1 MTAPTLRHSVKRAE
15 ELLIGSPHPLADDE
29 LRARIRHENA
39 ESASTIVVLDDD
51 PTGSQSVHDIPVL
64 TRWEPEDLA
73 WAFGRRAAGFF
84 ILTNTRGLNAEDARA
99 VMSEVAVAIEEASI
113 IAGTDTILIT
123 RSDSTLR
130 GHYPLET
137 DLLIERARDA
147 GSPYDVLLIAP
158 AYIAAGRV
166 TAGNVHYV
174 GVDDSFIPVGHTGYA
189 RDATF
194 GFVSSDLR
202 YYIAEKTNDAIMAED
217 VQSLSLEDIRTG
229 GVQRVRDVIL
239 ACRDAT
245 PVVVNATTD
254 SDLSVVALGIIEAER
269 TGIRTLARSGPS
281 FVAARFGI
289 TDRAPLTHA
298 EIFPDG
304 DRPGHGLIVVGSHVE
319 LTTRQV
325 AGLVAAA
332 PDLTIIEVDVPR
344 LLEPAHAADELV
356 RCADAVRAALA
367 TSDVLLVTSRVQIV
381 GDSGHSS
388 LVIAQTVSAA
398 LTRVAADAVDSMPVS
413 WVLAKGGITSSDVA
427 TAGLRIRRATVAG
440 QLFDGIVSVWVHEG
454 GDEPHLEG
462 LPYVVFAG
470 NVGTDS
476 TLADAVQILRGD
488 RL

>member
-1 MTAPTLRHSVKRAE
+1 MTIHTLRHAVKRAE
-15 ELLIGSPHPLADDE
+15 DLLTDGPPPLPGDA
-29 LRARIRHENA
+29 LRARIRLENA
-39 ESASTIVVLDDD
+39 GSTSTVVVLDDD

-64 TRWEPEDLA
+64 TRWTPEDLA
-73 WAFGRRAAGFF
+73 WAFGRGAAGFF
-84 ILTNTRGLNAEDARA
+84 ILTNTRGLNSADARA
-99 VMSEVAVAIEEASI
+99 VMADVAQAIEQASVL
-113 IAGTDTILIT
+113 AGTDITLIT

-130 GHYPLET
+130 GHFPLET

-147 GSPYDVLLIAP
+147 GAPYDALLIAP
-158 AYIAAGRV
+158 AYIAAGRI
-166 TAGNVHYV
+166 TAGDVHYV
-174 GVDDSFIPVGHTGYA
+174 GVDGSFVPVGQTGYA

-194 GFVSSDLR
+194 GFTSSDLR
-202 YYIAEKTNDAIMAED
+202 YYIAEKTDDAIAPED
-217 VQSLSLEDIRTG
+217 IRSLSLEDIRVG
-229 GVQRVRDVIL
+229 GVERVRDVL
-239 ACRDAT
+239 LDCGDAT

-254 SDLSVVALGIIEAER
+254 SDLSVVALGVIEAER
-269 TGIRTLARSGPS
+269 GGIRTLARSGPS
-281 FVAARFGI
+281 FAAARLGMS
-289 TDRAPLTHA
+289 DRAPLSHG

-304 DRPGHGLIVVGSHVE
+304 ERQGHGLVVVGSHVD

-332 PDLTIIEVDVPR
+332 PDLTIVELNVPR
-344 LLEPAHAADELV
+344 LLDASAADDELA
-356 RCADAVRAALA
+356 RCTDAVTTALA
-367 TSDVLLVTSRVQIV
+367 DSDVLLVTSRDQIV

-388 LVIAQTVSAA
+388 LVIAQTVSLA
-398 LTRVAADAVDSMPVS
+398 LTRVTAHAVDSMPVS

-427 TAGLRIRRATVAG
+427 TSGLRIRRATVAG